1 MNLLTSSKVKDYCG
15 GVILILLGGSAAI
28 TAQGYKLGTLNRMG
42 PGYFPAALG
51 ILMALAGLVL
61 IGTAMARHARQAAAE
76 AAPGEAHPAEWRG
89 WLCIC
94 AGVLAF
100 AGLGTVSG
108 LVPATFACVFI
119 AAMGDHDNRPR
130 DALLLAAGVTLAGV
144 AVFWWGLGILF
155 PLFSKDFM

>member
-1 MNLLTSSKVKDYCG
+1 MNLLTSSRSKDYCG
-15 GVILILLGGSAAI
+15 GVILILMGASAAL
-28 TAQGYKLGTLNRMG
+28 TAQNYRIGSLNRMG

-51 ILMALAGLVL
+51 ILLALTGLTL
-61 IGTAMARHARQAAAE
+61 IGVGMARRARQAAADAGPAE
-76 AAPGEAHPAEWRG
+76 THPPEWRG

-94 AGVLAF
+94 LGVVAF
-100 AGLGTVSG
+100 AIIGNLLG

-130 DALLLAAGVTLAGV
+130 DALLLAIGVTLAGV
-144 AVFWWGLGILF
+144 AVFWWGLGIQF